1 MTRKCALC
9 KETNYKNNYSFFSA
23 PKDAET
29 RKKWQVALAIK
40 NYTVTDDTYVCS
52 KHFHKSD
59 IITHW
64 ISGVPPQV
72 VKVKY
77 KKCRLRPGA
86 VPGRNSCSVSNS
98 QSVDKDD
105 ITMNDFLIF
114 KKRREKNKTF
124 LISRKKILN
133 DDKDIKKNT
142 NMYYQTYSKSQN
154 SMYNCE
160 GDHDFDNIQSNNI
173 NTNERNIDITS
184 NLKLENP
191 GSKKRKL
198 DVTLEYDNISNSDYI
213 ITESIDIDKEKKD
226 KSQISDESS
235 HVKISNN
242 IQSYV
247 SSEND
252 ETPVRTYEYD
262 IFINPYVHKRSIGN
276 NLKTDNNLCIK
287 NQMLT
292 ILDDHLN
299 MQNKSICDKDCKN
312 DILFED
318 FLEVCTE
325 LSIPHG
331 WSCLITS
338 KGHNTT
344 VVYLYMNITKDGLP
358 FVEKQIF
365 IKSDMVLHYSV
376 ANREIDPVMHN
387 LIKKRRHNKIIS
399 LLDTEILIAEFD
411 QRAICQGIC
420 DSRDYRSIDMIK
432 IAYVDGIKWRHV
444 SCPLIINNDNSRC

>member
-1 MTRKCALC
+1 
-9 KETNYKNNYSFFSA
+9 
-23 PKDAET
+23 
-29 RKKWQVALAIK
+29 
-40 NYTVTDDTYVCS
+40 
-52 KHFHKSD
+52 
-59 IITHW
+59 
-64 ISGVPPQV
+64 
-72 VKVKY
+72 
-77 KKCRLRPGA
+77 
-86 VPGRNSCSVSNS
+86 
-98 QSVDKDD
+98 VDKDD
-105 ITMNDFLIF
+105 MNDFLIF

-154 SMYNCE
+154 STYNCE

-411 QRAICQGIC
+411 QRAICQGHK
-420 DSRDYRSIDMIK
+420 YK
-432 IAYVDGIKWRHV
+432 
-444 SCPLIINNDNSRC
+444 